1 MYAATASIPL
11 PKQNPTVAF
20 WPLFTWLA
28 LQMLALLAAAFR
40 IPFSARFIVPE
51 EQLALH
57 EMFTVQMIASAL
69 LFPLLFRTRATA
81 LLVIAAT
88 PLMAQLAGVLAAQTN
103 MIPLTFACAYPTLWV
118 IGLGLWSYA
127 LGDAPKAKLYGVA
140 AASLLVIGGALVAYL
155 DREFGAP
162 AQTFDWA
169 SHGYQGPLVGGMTL
183 VEAGARTGTV
193 WVFMGTFLLSG
204 LIATAARGWIGRN
217 PRNQT

>member
-1 MYAATASIPL
+1 MSASAPSTPL
-11 PKQNPTVAF
+11 PRQNPTVAF

-28 LQMLALLAAAFR
+28 LQMLALLAAACR

-69 LFPLLFRTRATA
+69 LFPLLFRTRATG
-81 LLVIAAT
+81 LLAIAAT
-88 PLMAQLAGVLAAQTN
+88 PLMVQLAGVLAAQTE
-103 MIPLTFACAYPTLWV
+103 MIPLTLACAYPTLWLL
-118 IGLGLWSYA
+118 GLGLWSHA

-140 AASLLVIGGALVAYL
+140 AASLLVVGGTLVAYL

-169 SHGYQGPLVGGMTL
+169 RHGYQGPLVGGITL
-183 VEAGARTGTV
+183 LEAGGWTGTV

-204 LIATAARGWIGRN
+204 LIATTARWWIERN
-217 PRNQT
+217 RLKPA